1 MTTDESLNRKMG
13 EPATDEFRRGQIV
26 GAKYKVIN
34 MLGRGGMGVVYHVH
48 QIFMGRD
55 YALKTLDKCNISDL
69 SMRRFQLEA
78 KAASLLDH
86 PNLVQVHDF
95 GLLDDGQPF
104 LIMDWVDG
112 TTIADRLKRSGPF
125 TVDDAARIFA
135 QVCLGLNYAHD
146 QGVVHRDIKPSN
158 IMLVNDTKL
167 GDEGSIKVLD
177 FGIAKLM
184 MEDSM
189 QALTKTGEIFG
200 SPFYM
205 SPEQCSG
212 SKLDHRSDIYSLGCV
227 LFEALTGAPPHMG
240 ANPLTTMMLHQSQV
254 ALPLKEASLGKQFPA
269 ALEQIVSKMLQ
280 KSPDDRYQNLGL
292 VAHDL
297 SAVFKGQPVA
307 RSSASLRVPEQPK
320 TAKTVSIK
328 VSTLWAIIIGIAL
341 VFGTVGTVAGYQF
354 VLWQLQAA
362 MAPAQNNSDSKN
374 PAGLSQPATNNDNGA
389 HSEQEK

>member
-1 MTTDESLNRKMG
+1 MTTDESLNRKLG
-13 EPATDEFRRGQIV
+13 DHATDEFWQGQIV
-26 GAKYKVIN
+26 GAKYKVIA
-34 MLGRGGMGVVYHVH
+34 MLGRGGMGVVYRVQ
-48 QIFMGRD
+48 QIFIGKD

-112 TTIADRLKRSGPF
+112 ITIADRLRQSGPF
-125 TVDDAARIFA
+125 SVDDAARIFA

-158 IMLVNDTKL
+158 IMLVNATTP

-184 MEDSM
+184 MEDM
-189 QALTKTGEIFG
+189 QALTRTGEIFG

-240 ANPLTTMMLHQSQV
+240 ANPLTTMVLHQNQP
-254 ALPLKEASLGKQFPA
+254 ALSLKEASLGKQFPP
-269 ALEQIVSKMLQ
+269 ALEQIVSKMLR

-297 SAVFKGQPVA
+297 SAVFKGQAVA
-307 RSSASLRVPEQPK
+307 RTSADVRLPEQPK
-320 TAKTVSIK
+320 PAKTVSIK
-328 VSTLWAIIIGIAL
+328 VSTLWAIIVGTAL
-341 VFGTVGTVAGYQF
+341 VFVVVGAVTGYQF

-362 MAPAQNNSDSKN
+362 MAPAQNSSESFHS
-374 PAGLSQPATNNDNGA
+374 AGQSQPSANKGSGEHRN
-389 HSEQEK
+389 EKWR